1 MEMKEKWPVWVRS
14 AILFLG
20 VSLMSVGIAFSIK
33 SGLGV
38 TPISSLP
45 YAASL
50 IWGLTVG
57 EVTWL
62 MNFCFVALQIL
73 ILRRRYRLVQLFQI
87 PVVVVFGGVIDISG
101 HLLSGLPGG
110 GYLLS
115 WVYGILGILFLAAG
129 VFLEVKADLVPVP
142 GEGLLVAVCQVVP
155 VKFGNLKIAFDMT
168 LVAIAIVLSL
178 LFLGSIEGLREG
190 TVAGALSVGSL
201 VKILDRHFG
210 KYFVRSR
217 GLWGSGK

>member
-14 AILFLG
+14 MVLILG
-20 VSLMSVGIAFSIK
+20 VSSMSVGIACSIK

-45 YAASL
+45 YAVSL
-50 IWGLTVG
+50 ISGLTVG

-87 PVVVVFGGVIDISG
+87 PVVVIFGGVIDMAG
-101 HLLSGLPGG
+101 HLLGAEAAGNYAEAVFL
-110 GYLLS
+110 
-115 WVYGILGILFLAAG
+115 GILGILFLAAG

-168 LVAIAIVLSL
+168 LVALAVILSL

-201 VKILDRHFG
+201 VKILDKHFG

>member
-1 MEMKEKWPVWVRS
+1 MEKNEKWPVWVRS
-14 AILFLG
+14 LILILG
-20 VSLMSVGIAFSIK
+20 VSSMSVGIACSIK

-45 YAASL
+45 YAVSL
-50 IWGLTVG
+50 ISGLTVG

-62 MNFCFVALQIL
+62 MNFCFVALQIA
-73 ILRRRYRLVQLFQI
+73 ILRRRYHLMQLFQI
-87 PVVVVFGGVIDISG
+87 PVVVIFGGVIDMAG
-101 HLLSGLPGG
+101 HLLGAEAAGNYAEAVFL
-110 GYLLS
+110 
-115 WVYGILGILFLAAG
+115 GILGILFLAAG

-168 LVAIAIVLSL
+168 LVALAVLLSL

-210 KYFVRSR
+210 KYFVKSHH
-217 GLWGSGK
+217 LWGSGK